1 MPYSLYTGLIYLL
14 SCFVFIFGAYKF
26 HKVWEQGRN
35 FVSKIFSWLFI
46 FVAVANFLHGIVVML
61 IFFVKPELFYLT
73 IVDRPI
79 IFAVPMGI
87 FGYLAVFLW
96 YPRISPKWGFIFSF
110 SACFIVG
117 LFNIIPPILSFLST
131 KETIPWE
138 RNLVLGICGSL
149 AFVIPAIWIVSA
161 FYLQAMKTDNQ
172 KIKIRAA
179 CFGTACLIGHI
190 SAGIGVFFANFMQF
204 NPFFADLG
212 MAVVSL
218 ILFLVLLLVPSVGQ
232 VPYTKLVE

>member
-1 MPYSLYTGLIYLL
+1 MPYFLYTGLIYLL
-14 SCFVFIFGAYKF
+14 STFVFVFGAYKF
-26 HKVWEQGRN
+26 HKVWKQEWN
-35 FVSKIFSWLFI
+35 LVSKIFSWLF
-46 FVAVANFLHGIVVML
+46 FSVAAANFLHGTITIL

-96 YPRISPKWGFIFSF
+96 YPKISPKWGFIFIF
-110 SACFIVG
+110 LACFIIG
-117 LFNIIPPILSFLST
+117 LFNIIPPILFFLST
-131 KETIPWE
+131 GEAILWE
-138 RNLVLGICGSL
+138 RNLILGICGSI

-161 FYLQAMKTDNQ
+161 FYRQAMKTDNQ
-172 KIKIRAA
+172 KIKIRAM

-190 SAGIGVFFANFMQF
+190 SAGIGVFFANFMQL